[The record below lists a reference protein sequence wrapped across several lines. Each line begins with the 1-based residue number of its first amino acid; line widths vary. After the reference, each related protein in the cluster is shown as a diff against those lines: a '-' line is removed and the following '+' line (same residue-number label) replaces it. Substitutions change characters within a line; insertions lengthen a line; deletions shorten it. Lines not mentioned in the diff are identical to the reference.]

1 MATRTALKEVKGG
14 KTEDVP
20 DVVKRTMRGTE
31 YVIREL
37 TVPEYKECLKAA
49 TDPEGLTP
57 FQDLLDQM
65 VLRAVKPSPA
75 AGSKPMSYP
84 IYRTL
89 ENIVNV
95 MHFREVP
102 EDGETED
109 EEDGFVDSPEEGA
122 EEEKEAVPNS

>member
-1 MATRTALKEVKGG
+1 MATGTSLKEVKGG
-14 KTEDVP
+14 KTDDKP

-31 YVIREL
+31 YTIREL
-37 TVPEYKECLKAA
+37 TVPEYKECLKTA
-49 TDPEGLTP
+49 TDPDGMTP

-75 AGSKPMSYP
+75 SMSKPMSYP
-84 IYRTL
+84 VYRTL

-102 EDGETED
+102 DDSEAED
-109 EEDGFVDSPEEGA
+109 DGFVDSPDED
-122 EEEKEAVPNS
+122 EEKPEAPNS